1 MKYKKTKN
9 KGMTFPELVLAV
21 LMLAAFTGVTV
32 MVTEFTAR
40 FFQPLNEEAKEEY
53 ITSENARGEPFY
65 ITVGF
70 DFGTSSTKI
79 VVNAPYGD
87 GRSFAFLVPEFFQ
100 MNDHPHLWKCVLF
113 QNQSTNTFSLAPT
126 INSQQIKNL
135 KTSIFIK
142 F

>member
-1 MKYKKTKN
+1 MSASIQELFNISDQLAKN
-9 KGMTFPELVLAV
+9 LEIPHKLAV
-21 LMLAAFTGVTV
+21 PKM
-32 MVTEFTAR
+32 
-40 FFQPLNEEAKEEY
+40 
-53 ITSENARGEPFY
+53 
-65 ITVGF
+65 
-70 DFGTSSTKI
+70 TKI

-135 KTSIFIK
+135 KTSLMSQPNKVLSRSEDSQLIAEHLCTAYVGLILRYLNNLPK
-142 F
+142 